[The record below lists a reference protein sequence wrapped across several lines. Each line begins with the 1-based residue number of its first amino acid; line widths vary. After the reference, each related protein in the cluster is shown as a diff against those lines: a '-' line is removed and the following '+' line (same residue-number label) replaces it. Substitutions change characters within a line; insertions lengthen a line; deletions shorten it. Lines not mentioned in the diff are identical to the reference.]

1 MLGYKFSFQEYTK
14 KARVKETK
22 CSLKSSDFLL
32 GADEH
37 IRT

>member
-14 KARVKETK
+14 NARVKET
-22 CSLKSSDFLL
+22 KSSDFLL

-37 IRT
+37 VRT